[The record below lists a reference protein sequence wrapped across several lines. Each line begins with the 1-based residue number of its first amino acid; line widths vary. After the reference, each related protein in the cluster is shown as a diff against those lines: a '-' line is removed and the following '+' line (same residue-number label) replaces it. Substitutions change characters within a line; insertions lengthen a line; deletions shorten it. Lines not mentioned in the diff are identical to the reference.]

1 MTVLPAEPVPP
12 HLDWDMWLG
21 PAPWRPYNKGYHP
34 RSWRGYYDFS
44 GGGLTDWGA
53 HHFDLAQWA
62 LGMDS
67 TGPVEIIPPDG
78 KEHKFLTFI
87 YANGVRMYHVL
98 DGQPDV
104 EMLSCRND
112 HRHRGARG
120 PSLRGHRANRSAVV
134 DEGSLSA

>member
-1 MTVLPAEPVPP
+1 
-12 HLDWDMWLG
+12 MWLG
-21 PAPWRPYNKGYHP
+21 PAPYRPYNQAYHP

-62 LGMDS
+62 LGMDE

-78 KEHKFLTFI
+78 KEHKFLTFV

-98 DGQPDV
+98 SGQPDV
-104 EMLSCRND
+104 EMLS
-112 HRHRGARG
+112 
-120 PSLRGHRANRSAVV
+120 AVTIIGTTGRLGMKYGGLEKT
-134 DEGSLSA
+134 DPPRLMKR